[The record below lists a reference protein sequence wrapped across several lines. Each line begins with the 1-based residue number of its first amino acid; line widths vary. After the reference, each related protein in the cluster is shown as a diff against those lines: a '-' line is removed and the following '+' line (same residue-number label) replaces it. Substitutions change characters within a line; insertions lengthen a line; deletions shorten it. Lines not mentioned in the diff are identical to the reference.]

1 MPVKEIAQ
9 IGAAIGREFSYEL
22 IAAVAPMPQTQLDD
36 SLVRLSESG
45 LAFRRGTPPDA
56 VYTFK
61 HALVQDAAYDSL
73 LKSRRQ
79 ELHAKIARVI
89 EHRFATVKVTEPEV
103 LAHHFAEAG
112 LADAAIPLWQSAG
125 ELASKRWVLN
135 EAISHL
141 NRALELVSALARSS
155 QRDARELE
163 LRRRLGP
170 AWMTPKGWA
179 APEVWT
185 SLHPAL
191 ALANSLEDR
200 DARVHILGGLSTNVI
215 NQGRI
220 AESLPAAQEALD
232 LATATGDPDL
242 LILGH
247 AFVGNSRF
255 FMGEF
260 TEALEHANNVVAFY
274 DAEKHRDR
282 ADNFYHDGG
291 RHLGHPTIWPG
302 IIRSISTWILGYPDR
317 GLRLNDENDAYARRR
332 GQPFDLGWVL
342 TIGVRDFDHS
352 FAHEDLHKRA
362 EECERLGRENSL
374 PVPVGVFCTLDA
386 RSGTDPGGQSRRSN
400 CPAQGRHLVLG
411 SERWQE
417 ALTDPQSAF
426 LAEGMA
432 LTGDLDNAVQLIDE
446 IIAKL

>member
-1 MPVKEIAQ
+1 MARLDRFMPVKEIAQ

-45 LAFRRGTPPDA
+45 LALRRGTPPDA

-260 TEALEHANNVVAFY
+260 TEALEHANNAVALY

-317 GLRLNDENDAYARRR
+317 GLRPNDENDAYARRR

-342 TIGVRDFDHS
+342 TIGVRDFDNS

-374 PVPVGVFCTLDA
+374 PVLWAFFAPSTHGLALIREGKAAEAIALLKAGISFWEASGGKKRLPILKA
-386 RSGTDPGGQSRRSN
+386 RSWPKGWR
-400 CPAQGRHLVLG
+400 
-411 SERWQE
+411 
-417 ALTDPQSAF
+417 
-426 LAEGMA
+426 
-432 LTGDLDNAVQLIDE
+432 
-446 IIAKL
+446 